1 LRPWLADEA
10 QVAQRILWVGLAF
23 LLVVWL
29 VRQVEVVAVAAFLGF
44 AQTALLWPVV
54 KRLRRFLPGG
64 LAAILVVTVY
74 AAAIVSLIWF
84 IIVELSRSWSGL
96 VESFLSGLD
105 SANTWLQDIGLSLT
119 PEILQNLGTQFR
131 GTISQ
136 FFNGVSSFAM
146 TGITAVSTL
155 VTVIVVATFA
165 TLFCLASGD
174 DLWRSVLDAIHPARR
189 ARIDGAM
196 RAGLRTARWWMF
208 ASTATGLVDGL
219 FIGLGLWF
227 LGVPFVVP
235 IMVLTFHPR
244 LHPDDRGHHRGS
256 RGGGHRAVLRRH
268 QDRDLGPHRRAAG
281 AAGGGQRALP
291 AAAQPGDEL
300 PPRGDAAAPS
310 PIQAVT
316 LPDTLAGKDVLGRGK
331 TGSARPSPSPSRSSP
346 PRPRAL
352 ARRPRP
358 GRPAASCS
366 SPPASS
372 PTRSPPPSLPSP
384 RP

>member
-1 LRPWLADEA
+1 MRPWLADEA

-29 VRQVEVVAVAAFLGF
+29 VLQVEVVAVAAFLGF

-105 SANTWLQDIGLSLT
+105 SANTWLQDVGLSLT

-174 DLWRSVLDAIHPARR
+174 GLWRSVLDAIHPARR
-189 ARIDGAM
+189 TRIDRAM

-235 IMVLTFHPR
+235 IMVLTFILGFIPMIGATTAGAVAVGIALFSGGLKTAIWALIVVLLVQQVEGNVLSPLLLSRAMSFHPVVT
-244 LHPDDRGHHRGS
+244 LLLAT
-256 RGGGHRAVLRRH
+256 GGGMALGFSGLFLAVPVAGVLVAMRKGWFEARAK
-268 QDRDLGPHRRAAG
+268 G
-281 AAGGGQRALP
+281 AEGAPELDVRSGARSDVP
-291 AAAQPGDEL
+291 AAA
-300 PPRGDAAAPS
+300 APDGTADS
-310 PIQAVT
+310 VDRAVE
-316 LPDTLAGKDVLGRGK
+316 
-331 TGSARPSPSPSRSSP
+331 
-346 PRPRAL
+346 
-352 ARRPRP
+352 
-358 GRPAASCS
+358 
-366 SPPASS
+366 
-372 PTRSPPPSLPSP
+372 
-384 RP
+384 